1 MFSRTI
7 RISGISLHVLLL
19 GNWLCLCRAVTLR
32 GSERNDIASVPCN
45 LSPSE
50 IFAVPSL
57 DQKAT
62 KLVRSGYTYNSSQ
75 LSILIPET
83 RPLVT
88 LPVVVL
94 QAHMHFPELRIQ
106 IMYGS
111 ANKDYVH
118 VQKILVELQQK
129 GAVFLTPMPGEAYNA
144 SQLPKRERLPAYS
157 KALFSTEFWQL
168 ITTPKVLLVQAD
180 SWICNGAH
188 EHLKDFLQYDYM
200 SGITKAFHPNGMAE
214 DAHFCKHLQSE
225 KLASEDVAIQ
235 FARDTIWSEELS
247 GPSGPRLPS
256 VGVHHLP
263 ELTAENIQKFFEDQ
277 CPGVSFVIPR
287 VEALDNSEGTLAD
300 ILVQRWKQEDLPQSL
315 ALRQDR
321 GSRLG
326 CHLCKDLPVRLC
338 KDAAVRLYARTC
350 VLCWQGQRIRSWSL
364 VIVICSPA
372 VKVYQ
377 TSAGP
382 WFLAFGVHV
391 RVRVFWL

>member
-1 MFSRTI
+1 MLSHAI

-19 GNWLCLCRAVTLR
+19 GKWLCLCGTVTLR
-32 GSERNDIASVPCN
+32 GSDRNDVPGIPCN
-45 LSPSE
+45 HSSE
-50 IFAVPSL
+50 IFVVPSL

-62 KLVRSGYTYNSSQ
+62 RLVRSGYTYNSSQ

-118 VQKILVELQQK
+118 VQKALVELQQK
-129 GAVFLTPMPGEAYNA
+129 GAVFLTPMPGEAYNI

-180 SWICNGAH
+180 SWICSGAH
-188 EHLKDFLQYDYM
+188 EHLKDFLQYDYVGAPWSRLNSSFCGNGGFSLRDREAM
-200 SGITKAFHPNGMAE
+200 LRITKAFHPNGMAE
-214 DAHFCKHLQSE
+214 DAHFCKHLQSD
-225 KLASEDVAIQ
+225 KLASGDVSIQ
-235 FARDTIWSEELS
+235 FARDKIWSEEMS

-263 ELTAENIQKFFEDQ
+263 ELTTENIQKFFEGQ

-300 ILVQRWKQEDLPQSL
+300 ILVQRWKQEDFPQSL

-321 GSRLG
+321 GSRILDSVS
-326 CHLCKDLPVRLC
+326 LALMAKVFAEEPLRDPVVVDFLHG
-338 KDAAVRLYARTC
+338 AAET
-350 VLCWQGQRIRSWSL
+350 WQ
-364 VIVICSPA
+364 
-372 VKVYQ
+372 
-377 TSAGP
+377 
-382 WFLAFGVHV
+382 
-391 RVRVFWL
+391 